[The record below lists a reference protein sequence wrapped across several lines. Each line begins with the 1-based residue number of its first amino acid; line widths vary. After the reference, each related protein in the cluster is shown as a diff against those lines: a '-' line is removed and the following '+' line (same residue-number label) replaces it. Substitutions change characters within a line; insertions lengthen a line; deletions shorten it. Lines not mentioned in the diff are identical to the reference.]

1 MMYRGQAYDN
11 ASTMARIRS
20 EVQCRIKQVNSKSMF
35 IPCAN
40 HSLNLAGVH
49 AVASSEHSATLF
61 AVVEWVYSFFSA
73 STQRWEVL
81 LKHVPIVVKRVI
93 QTRWSAH
100 YKALKAL

>member
-1 MMYRGQAYDN
+1 MCRDQAYDN

-20 EVQCRIKQVNSKSMF
+20 GVQCRIKQVNSKAIF

-40 HSLNLAGVH
+40 HSINLAGVH
-49 AVASSEHSATLF
+49 AVASSEHSATFF
-61 AVVEWVYSFFSA
+61 AFVERVYSILFSA

-93 QTRWSAH
+93 DTRWSAH
-100 YKALKAL
+100 YEVVKAL